1 MTKQS
6 KERLE
11 EITDLV
17 CSVTG
22 KSLNQLKQRTRKRPI
37 VFARQLIMSTAL
49 RHGIKAD
56 DAASLFGLHR
66 TIPYHSD
73 RAIETYRTLPE
84 FYNVVL
90 KVRNEFAQQA

>member
-6 KERLE
+6 EETLQ

-22 KSLNQLKQRTRKRPI
+22 KSLGQLKQRTRKRPI

-49 RHGIKAD
+49 RRGIKPD

-73 RAIETYRTLPE
+73 RAIETYRTMPE
-84 FYNVVL
+84 FYRIVQR
-90 KVRNEFAQQA
+90 VRAEFAS